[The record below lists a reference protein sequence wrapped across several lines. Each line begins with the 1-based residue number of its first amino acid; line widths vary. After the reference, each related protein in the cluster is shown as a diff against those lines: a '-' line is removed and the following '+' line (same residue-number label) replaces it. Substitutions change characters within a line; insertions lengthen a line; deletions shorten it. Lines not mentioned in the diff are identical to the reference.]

1 MDLLK
6 FDVNDDDDNDEKDEE
21 NNLDLF
27 QMIFIRIMEILKN
40 ELINDF
46 IEIIFNETKVV
57 NDDTC
62 CDYNNKREINTDWI
76 SKYQVKKFLK
86 FIEFCQEKFLKSSRI
101 IGVFVFFEINQFYR
115 LDYI

>member
-6 FDVNDDDDNDEKDEE
+6 FDVNDDDEEKDEE
-21 NNLDLF
+21 NNLNLF

-62 CDYNNKREINTDWI
+62 CDYNNNKKEINTDWI
-76 SKYQVKKFLK
+76 SKYQVRKFFK
-86 FIEFCQEKFLKSSRI
+86 SIKFCQEKFLLSSRI
-101 IGVFVFFEINQFYR
+101 MGVFFFFEINQFYR